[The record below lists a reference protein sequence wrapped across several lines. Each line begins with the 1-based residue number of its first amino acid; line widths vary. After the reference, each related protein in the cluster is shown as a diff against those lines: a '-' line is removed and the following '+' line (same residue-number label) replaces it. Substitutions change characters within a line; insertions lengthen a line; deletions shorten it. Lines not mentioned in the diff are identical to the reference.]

1 MSVDLNG
8 LYVISDDNL
17 TPKETILFQIEK
29 ALINKAKI
37 VQLRDKVSS
46 DEEIEKLVL
55 NLQELCRKYNALF
68 VLNDRV
74 ELAIKLKCDGLHVG
88 RSDHH
93 RVSQIREEYKGVL
106 GISCYGDLALAKEM
120 EKKGA
125 DYVAFGSFFASLTKP
140 NAAVVDKEVISKAK
154 KELNIPVCVIGGITS
169 KNAGELIKKGANMVA
184 VISDIW
190 KSQNIEENCQEFTKI
205 FKEQKWEQ

>member
-1 MSVDLNG
+1 MSIDLNG

-29 ALINKAKI
+29 ALIGGATI

-46 DEEIEKLVL
+46 DEEIEKLIL
-55 NLQELCRKYNALF
+55 DLQELCRKYNALF

-93 RVSQIREEYKGVL
+93 RVTQIREEYKGIL
-106 GISCYGDLALAKEM
+106 GISCYGDLNLAKEM
-120 EKKGA
+120 EEKSV
-125 DYVAFGSFFASLTKP
+125 DYVAFGSFFTSPTKP
-140 NAAVVDKEVISKAK
+140 QAEVVHKEVIAKAK
-154 KELNIPVCVIGGITS
+154 QSLNIPVCVIGGITS
-169 KNAGELIKKGANMVA
+169 KNASELISKGTNMVA

-190 KSQNIEENCQEFTKI
+190 KSNNIELKCKEFTKL
-205 FKEQKWEQ
+205 FKEIK